1 MIIVTV
7 LRTHAAAV
15 VTEVLTAGRV
25 GMEAKFHFSSE
36 WDGLG
41 KTAVFE
47 AGGVTKDVIV
57 DPDGILVPHECM
69 IAGADLRVGV
79 YGYDQ
84 SGEIVI
90 PTIYALV
97 GQVQRGADPSGDES
111 YPPTPDVGEQA
122 VAAASKALEAA
133 AEAQEVAADI
143 QRRADAGE
151 FDGRDGA
158 QGEKGDKGDKGD
170 PGDGAVE
177 LDTTLTQSGKAAD
190 AKATGDALANL
201 GGAKVYV
208 QPDEP
213 TGAVVGTLWYD
224 TDEPSVSNAEGVSF

>member
-7 LRTHAAAV
+7 LRTHAAAT

-57 DPDGILVPHECM
+57 DPDGILVPPECM

-79 YGYDQ
+79 YGYDE
-84 SGEIVI
+84 SGETVI

-122 VAAASKALEAA
+122 VAAASKALDAA

-151 FDGRDGA
+151 FDGAPGEPGERGEPGEPGADG
-158 QGEKGDKGDKGD
+158 K
-170 PGDGAVE
+170 
-177 LDTTLTQSGKAAD
+177 SG
-190 AKATGDALANL
+190 
-201 GGAKVYV
+201 VYV
-208 QPDEP
+208 GSGEMPEGYNIQVDLSGEADVPATQEWVIAQINS
-213 TGAVVGTLWYD
+213 AVND
-224 TDEPSVSNAEGVSF
+224 TWEGSY